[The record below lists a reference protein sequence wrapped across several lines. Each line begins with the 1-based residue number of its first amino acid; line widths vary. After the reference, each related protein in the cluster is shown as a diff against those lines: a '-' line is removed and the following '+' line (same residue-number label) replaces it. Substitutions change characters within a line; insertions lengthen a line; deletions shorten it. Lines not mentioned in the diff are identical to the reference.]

1 MCLKCVSSVFA
12 ALTRVSFTV
21 MNSIEVEMV
30 ISEAETHLLT
40 VRQSVILYICTFE
53 CRATIIQ
60 VKQNYKKKTQL
71 SQCYIFSM
79 KETVYL
85 CRTQLTLFIKKPQ
98 LEVNGRICKRKV

>member
-60 VKQNYKKKTQL
+60 NYKKKTQL